1 MSEFSL
7 PNIWLNDGIFVWV
20 KHFSGSYPLPPYP
33 GGIKLGHSTS
43 RNEHDRVRARENHN
57 KIVWNPAGGFVW
69 EVKTIMMKDEK
80 REQYITMTPISAQWS
95 RGGVQGDPNLPPP
108 VPCNPCSHPFFL
120 SFLPFALFQL
130 RNIMQYNVISPISP
144 ASRPLELPPPA
155 LFSPASRSPP
165 TPYSPGL

>member
-1 MSEFSL
+1 
-7 PNIWLNDGIFVWV
+7 
-20 KHFSGSYPLPPYP
+20 
-33 GGIKLGHSTS
+33 
-43 RNEHDRVRARENHN
+43 
-57 KIVWNPAGGFVW
+57 
-69 EVKTIMMKDEK
+69 MMKDEK

-95 RGGVQGDPNLPPP
+95 RGGGMQGDPNLPPP

-155 LFSPASRSPP
+155 LFLSRLPFPSHALFSRPLTPCPP
-165 TPYSPGL
+165 PRGVCHTRVLSHCTFAEDLYSCRFDLIPCGLIVRLA